1 MAGPIFLSWHRADGR
16 TVLARLAAAL
26 LLALIAPPALACP
39 DGSHRFETFSLPAEA
54 LGHAKRMLVWLPPG
68 YDCTDRRYPVLYLN
82 DGHDLFAW
90 NPFATDLEPALA
102 AEIAKREGWYGSW
115 RLDEQ
120 LERAIAAG
128 VLPAM
133 IVVGIA
139 ADDGLRSRDL
149 APVPWDGSA
158 EARGAQYAAFLAGTV
173 VAAVDQAYRTIDAPR
188 CRGIGG
194 ASLGGVSAL
203 QIGFGYPET
212 FGMVFALSPLL
223 RDPAIAGFM
232 AGLWRGGRASP
243 RVLIDLDDDA
253 IGHADRQWLETLVD
267 TSPEAIL
274 VQTPGGRHT
283 IASWAERVIPAL
295 RKLFEGRCADC
306 RQATA
311 RRSERRLGARRRT
324 SSAVYATRLI
334 GRPRRA
340 RRYPRRPQRPFPAR
354 ACRAP
359 RRKARMSPSLPC
371 PGPAWSPNRHRR

>member
-1 MAGPIFLSWHRADGR
+1 MAGPTFRSWRRADGR
-16 TVLARLAAAL
+16 FVVRALAIA
-26 LLALIAPPALACP
+26 LLALIGTPALACP
-39 DGSHRFETFSLPAEA
+39 EGSHRFATFSLPAPG

-90 NPFATDLEPALA
+90 NPFAADLEPALA

-128 VLPAM
+128 LLPAM
-133 IVVGIA
+133 IAVGIA

-158 EARGAQYAAFLAGTV
+158 DARGARYAAFVAGTV

-203 QIGFGYPET
+203 QIGLRHPET
-212 FGMVFALSPLL
+212 FGMAFAFSPLL
-223 RDPAIAGFM
+223 RDAAIAGFVAKLWQDRR
-232 AGLWRGGRASP
+232 AGP

-253 IGHADRQWLETLVD
+253 TGHADRRWLEATLQEA
-267 TSPEAIL
+267 PRAIL
-274 VQTPGGRHT
+274 VQTPGSRHT

-295 RKLFEGRCADC
+295 RRLFAGQC
-306 RQATA
+306 
-311 RRSERRLGARRRT
+311 
-324 SSAVYATRLI
+324 
-334 GRPRRA
+334 
-340 RRYPRRPQRPFPAR
+340 
-354 ACRAP
+354 
-359 RRKARMSPSLPC
+359 
-371 PGPAWSPNRHRR
+371 

>member
-1 MAGPIFLSWHRADGR
+1 MAGPTFRSWRRADGR
-16 TVLARLAAAL
+16 FVVRALAIA
-26 LLALIAPPALACP
+26 LLALIGTPALACP
-39 DGSHRFETFSLPAEA
+39 EGSHRFATFSLPAPG

-90 NPFATDLEPALA
+90 NPFAADLEPALA

-128 VLPAM
+128 LLPAM
-133 IVVGIA
+133 IAVGIA

-158 EARGAQYAAFLAGTV
+158 DARGARYAAFVAGTV

-203 QIGFGYPET
+203 QIGLRHPET
-212 FGMVFALSPLL
+212 FGMAFAFSPLL
-223 RDPAIAGFM
+223 RDAAIAGFVAKLWQDRR
-232 AGLWRGGRASP
+232 AGP

-253 IGHADRQWLETLVD
+253 TGHADRRWLEATLQE
-267 TSPEAIL
+267 SPRAIL
-274 VQTPGGRHT
+274 VQTPGSRHT
-283 IASWAERVIPAL
+283 IASWAARVIPAL
-295 RKLFEGRCADC
+295 RRLFAGQC
-306 RQATA
+306 
-311 RRSERRLGARRRT
+311 
-324 SSAVYATRLI
+324 
-334 GRPRRA
+334 
-340 RRYPRRPQRPFPAR
+340 
-354 ACRAP
+354 
-359 RRKARMSPSLPC
+359 
-371 PGPAWSPNRHRR
+371 